1 MTTPPPTRLPWG
13 YLAAL
18 AALLLV
24 ITNALVVGE
33 SPRPRARRERP
44 AAAAPVPSAAQVE
57 APAPPPRRAPPPEA
71 TTPPLPLVPSTW
83 WLALGLTPAALLIF
97 SLFHPDVSGALRAA
111 EPRRVATLAGA
122 VVAWTLLVPA
132 VRFDPYWLVIA
143 LAAATAPILALRL
156 DRSPGRLTALGL
168 LVWLCWWIPFDLRWA
183 GQLWLGPP
191 GLGYAAPSLLV
202 TALGLLAFG
211 VVARPDAGADETDPL
226 RPPTPRDLGVGLGM
240 LVALG
245 VIVIPLGLVTGFLK
259 TPHAPDGTFDEV
271 TAQLVLKLIGIG
283 ITVALPEE
291 VYFRAVLDAGLRT
304 RLRPLPSLALSSVLF
319 GLMHWNNRPD
329 RLNEQLAYL
338 LLASI
343 AGAFYGLAYR
353 RGGLFAAVLCHT
365 LVDVIWKAVL

>member
-1 MTTPPPTRLPWG
+1 MTTSPPARLPWG
-13 YLAAL
+13 YLVAL

-24 ITNALVVGE
+24 ITHALVVGE
-33 SPRPRARRERP
+33 SPRPRRRERP
-44 AAAAPVPSAAQVE
+44 AATAPVPSGAQVE
-57 APAPPPRRAPPPEA
+57 APAPPPRRAAPPEA

-97 SLFHPDVSGALRAA
+97 SMFHPGVSGALRAA
-111 EPRRVATLAGA
+111 EPRQVATLAGA

-143 LAAATAPILALRL
+143 LAAATAPLLALRL
-156 DRSPGRLTALGL
+156 DRAPGRLTALGL

-191 GLGYAAPSLLV
+191 GLGYAGPSLLV

-211 VVARPDAGADETDPL
+211 VVARPDAGTDATDPL
-226 RPPTPRDLGVGLGM
+226 RPPTLRDLGVGLGM

-245 VIVIPLGLVTGFLK
+245 AVVIPLGLVTGFLK
-259 TPHAPDGTFDEV
+259 GPHAPDGALDEAV
-271 TAQLVLKLIGIG
+271 AQLVLSLIGIG
-283 ITVALPEE
+283 VTVALPEE
-291 VYFRAVLDAGLRT
+291 VYFRAILDAGLRT
-304 RLRPLPSLALSSVLF
+304 RLKPLPSLALSSVLF

-329 RLNEQLAYL
+329 LEAQLAYL